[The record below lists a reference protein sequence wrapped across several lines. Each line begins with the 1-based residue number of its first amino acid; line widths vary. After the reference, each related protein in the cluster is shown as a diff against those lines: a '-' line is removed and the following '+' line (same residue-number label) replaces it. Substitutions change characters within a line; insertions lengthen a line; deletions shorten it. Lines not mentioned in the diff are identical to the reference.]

1 MGSLESEI
9 TGQSVHLCVD
19 MQRLFGPG
27 SPWAAPWIERI
38 LPTVLR
44 LVNHSASR
52 TVFTRFIPARSA
64 EEARGRWTRFYRK
77 WESVT
82 LDRLNPELLDLLP
95 SLDRFSPPAEKFDRT
110 TYSAFADGRLHKWL
124 RERDVTTLIVSGA
137 ETDVC
142 VLATVL
148 AGVDLGYRTIIVR
161 NALASSADETHD
173 ALLALYSRRYDIQ
186 IELADVDEM
195 IAAWHPEK

>member
-1 MGSLESEI
+1 MGSLQGEI

-27 SPWAAPWIERI
+27 SPWATPWVERI
-38 LPTVLR
+38 LPPVMR
-44 LVNHSASR
+44 LVNHAAPR

-77 WESVT
+77 WEAVT

-95 SLDRFSPPAEKFDRT
+95 PLDGFAPPAEKFDRT

-173 ALLALYSRRYDIQ
+173 ALLALFDRRFDIQ
-186 IELADVDEM
+186 IELTDVDEL
-195 IAAWHPEK
+195 IAAWHSEK

>member
-1 MGSLESEI
+1 M
-9 TGQSVHLCVD
+9 HLCVD